1 MVDGSGGK
9 REEGREI
16 ERYRDREV
24 EVGEERRKESL
35 RYESDER
42 KRKEKGEGMEIE

>member
-1 MVDGSGGK
+1 MVDGSGEK

-16 ERYRDREV
+16 ERWR
-24 EVGEERRKESL
+24 VGKDRRKESL